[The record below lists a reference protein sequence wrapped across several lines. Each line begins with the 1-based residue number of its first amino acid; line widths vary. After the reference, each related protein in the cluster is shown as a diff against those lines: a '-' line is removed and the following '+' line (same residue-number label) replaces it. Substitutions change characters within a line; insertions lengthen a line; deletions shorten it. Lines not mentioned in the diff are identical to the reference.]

1 MKNQPGVYYSISSAM
16 IIIGFL
22 MLTNFFELNT
32 AQMNAIN
39 IGAALITLSTAIVG
53 LVSFKKLNIWFARFS
68 KLNLY
73 FGVVLVFFGFLIR
86 SFKEDLWLIKVFNTM
101 DTNPLVLVCL
111 GITIG
116 SIVLIENYNKKNGRK
131 LNDRI
136 KELEKENAAQN
147 ELIKQANS
155 IIQSSFGGK
164 KNE

>member
-1 MKNQPGVYYSISSAM
+1 MKNQSGVYYSISSAM

-53 LVSFKKLNIWFARFS
+53 LVSFKKLNVWFVRFS

-73 FGVVLVFFGFLIR
+73 IGVVLVFFGFLIR
-86 SFKEDLWLIKVFNTM
+86 SFKEDIFLIIIFNTI

-116 SIVLIENYNKKNGRK
+116 SIVLLENYNKKNEQK
-131 LNDRI
+131 LNNRI
-136 KELEKENAAQN
+136 KELEADNAVYKKE
-147 ELIKQANS
+147 IKRATS
-155 IIQSSFGGK
+155 IIESFGGK